1 LITEKGSINCQRV
14 TERVFDFI
22 APIASFN
29 RIQPDHAVCLDEFG
43 IQRCLVFIVHGAV
56 QGFAG
61 VGDLWTSATCFLN
74 ALLREVVDSARNGC
88 LQTEQRLTPSTDVR
102 CGGRAWC
109 GTRKVY
115 PNRSG
120 LWVRC
125 ISYDAPQCGA

>member
-74 ALLREVVDSARNGC
+74 ALLREVVAAEGLGVAPVKSIPTVRACGSVAYPTMHHNAALD
-88 LQTEQRLTPSTDVR
+88 TPASRAHDVAHMNPR
-102 CGGRAWC
+102 
-109 GTRKVY
+109 
-115 PNRSG
+115 
-120 LWVRC
+120 
-125 ISYDAPQCGA
+125 